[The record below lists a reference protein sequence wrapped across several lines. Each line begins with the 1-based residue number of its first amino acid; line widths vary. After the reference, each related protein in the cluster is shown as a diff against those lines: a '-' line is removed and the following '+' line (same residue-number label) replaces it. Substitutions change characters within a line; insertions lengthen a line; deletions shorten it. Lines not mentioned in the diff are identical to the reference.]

1 MDDASFFKISSICRR
16 RDDTRFFECA
26 FGVDETLVGECSF
39 WQCVFYV
46 DGAHAFAIVVA
57 AIIVLDG
64 ARWRDAL
71 PEVSVLCRRDAI
83 FSKIL
88 ALGLDETT
96 FVLLHVHL
104 V

>member
-1 MDDASFFKISSICRR
+1 M
-16 RDDTRFFECA
+16 
-26 FGVDETLVGECSF
+26 
-39 WQCVFYV
+39 FYA

-88 ALGLDETT
+88 AFGVDETT